1 VRFNAV
7 FRETRVV
14 AKMVMSVEKN
24 LMQGN
29 GDGFAFW
36 VGNNPLAFIFLQGI
50 WGVHPVEGFIGSAV
64 GVNSNTPVGFHHNEA
79 RGFIEARLKAT
90 NVMNTAASDK

>member
-29 GDGFAFW
+29 GDGFAFG
-36 VGNNPLAFIFLQGI
+36 VSNNPLAFIFLQGI
-50 WGVHPVEGFIGSAV
+50 WGVHPVEGFIGSAI

-79 RGFIEARLKAT
+79 RGFIEA
-90 NVMNTAASDK
+90 

>member
-1 VRFNAV
+1 
-7 FRETRVV
+7 
-14 AKMVMSVEKN
+14 
-24 LMQGN
+24 
-29 GDGFAFW
+29 
-36 VGNNPLAFIFLQGI
+36 LQGI
-50 WGVHPVEGFIGSAV
+50 WGVHPVEGFIGSAI